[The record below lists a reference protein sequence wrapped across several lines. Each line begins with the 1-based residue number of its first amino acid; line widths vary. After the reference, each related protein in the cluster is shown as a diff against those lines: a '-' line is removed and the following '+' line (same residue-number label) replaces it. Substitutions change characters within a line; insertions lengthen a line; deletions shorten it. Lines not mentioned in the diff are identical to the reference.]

1 MSDMKIHFVI
11 SPAEYAQD
19 FGQACIA
26 KWGQSHLLQASYVVS
41 LGGDG
46 TALVAKQEVLSAYL
60 LTGKMLPVYNID
72 CSNSADHVGALTNH
86 SVSKPD
92 GIRDALMDA
101 KKIQLYPLQADCEM
115 LNDDVGGKYRSYYGF
130 NEIAV
135 KVKGYE
141 MTYLDVDFCGESVC
155 IKGDGV
161 VIATPLGKRGYYY
174 NLSGMDFSDN
184 QIGIQSI
191 ASRQNVNRILSDDEI
206 VQVKVKS
213 KHRLTCVMRD
223 CNLISSPILSA
234 KIYKS
239 KISLTVLKDRQR
251 D

>member
-1 MSDMKIHFVI
+1 MPDMKIHFVI
-11 SPAEYAQD
+11 SPNEYAQN
-19 FGQACIA
+19 FGKACIER
-26 KWGQSHLLQASYVVS
+26 WGQTHLLQASYVVS

-46 TALVAKQEVLSAYL
+46 TALLAKQEILSAYL

-72 CSNSADHVGALTNH
+72 CSDSVEHIGALTNRA
-86 SVSKPD
+86 VSKPD
-92 GIRDALMDA
+92 DIADALMDA
-101 KKIQLYPLQADCEM
+101 KKTQIYPLQADCEM
-115 LNDDVGGKYRSYYGF
+115 LDVNSDGQYRTYYGF

-141 MTYLDVDFCGESVC
+141 MTYLDVDFLNERVC
-155 IKGDGV
+155 IKGDGI
-161 VIATPLGKRGYYY
+161 VIATPLGRRGYYY
-174 NLSGMDFSDN
+174 NLNGMDFADN
-184 QIGIQSI
+184 QIGLQSI
-191 ASRQNVNRILSDDEI
+191 ASRENINRILSDENI

-213 KHRLTCVMRD
+213 THRPTCIMRD

-239 KISLTVLKDRQR
+239 KIPLTVLKDRQR